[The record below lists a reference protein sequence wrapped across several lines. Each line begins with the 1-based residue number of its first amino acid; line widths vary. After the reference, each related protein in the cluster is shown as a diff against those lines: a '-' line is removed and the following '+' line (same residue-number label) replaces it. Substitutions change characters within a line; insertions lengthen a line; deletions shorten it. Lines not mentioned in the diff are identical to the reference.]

1 MTNFFSANT
10 HMIFTNLR
18 GGGGGGGGG
27 KKRRAW
33 AGSKWG
39 GIVFI
44 KCKAEKQI

>member
-27 KKRRAW
+27 RSGGHGRGRSGE
-33 AGSKWG
+33 GS
-39 GIVFI
+39 FS
-44 KCKAEKQI
+44 